1 MKEIS
6 NEKVEK
12 YVTSVVSRKELYDT
26 TEKLTSG
33 NTWATLSSIINVAK
47 QICVTN
53 KNGKDCVLVWLGD
66 HIYTVHYSEF
76 VDAVSRCMNK
86 LEYGIKLS
94 EVPST
99 VIAEMDLS
107 DKSTIKLINSTK

>member
-6 NEKVEK
+6 NEKMEK
-12 YVTSVVSRKELYDT
+12 YVTSVVNRRELYEV

-33 NTWATLSSIINVAK
+33 NAWATLRSIINVAK

-53 KNGKDCVLVWLGD
+53 KNGEECVLVWMGD

-76 VDAVSRCMNK
+76 VDAVSKCMNK
-86 LEYGIKLS
+86 LEYGIELS
-94 EVPST
+94 KVPST
-99 VIAEMDLS
+99 VIVEMDLS
-107 DKSTIKLINSTK
+107 DKNTIKLINSTK